1 MAAREVAE
9 MVSAGT
15 EIQAVQRGWPSTIE
29 CSQPG
34 LTVQSAKKATVA
46 APMSCACCRAVSP
59 ALGMAWM
66 VEPIT
71 TSLPISTMSCLR
83 TMRWVITPCGCSRA
97 MPSTARSSSGGRVG
111 AHMKYTGPVELVGNA
126 SSPIIEQP
134 IIFSAR
140 NLTCDRD
147 NNLKRGSNGGL
158 ATNK

>member
-34 LTVQSAKKATVA
+34 FSVQSAKKATVA
-46 APMSCACCRAVSP
+46 APISCACCLAVSP
-59 ALGMAWM
+59 ALGTAWM

-71 TSLPISTMSCLR
+71 MSLPISATSCLR
-83 TMRWVITPCGCSRA
+83 TIRCAITPCGCSTA
-97 MPSTARSSSGGRVG
+97 IPSTASSSSGGRVG

-126 SSPIIEQP
+126 SSLVIEQP
-134 IIFSAR
+134 IIF
-140 NLTCDRD
+140 
-147 NNLKRGSNGGL
+147 
-158 ATNK
+158 